1 MGRKGRIKMIHF
13 FIALISACF
22 GFLVASLLAA
32 RKRATLW
39 DEIEN
44 LKALV
49 SEKQKEI
56 YELHSH
62 LPRRIKAGI
71 TRVGREGMQYKNQTS
86 K

>member
-1 MGRKGRIKMIHF
+1 MIHF

-56 YELHSH
+56 YELRSH
-62 LPRRIKAGI
+62 LPRRIKPGI
-71 TRVGREGMQYKNQTS
+71 IRAGREGTRYQNQIS

>member
-1 MGRKGRIKMIHF
+1 MTQF
-13 FIALISACF
+13 LIALISACF

-32 RKRATLW
+32 RKRAALW

-56 YELHSH
+56 YELRSR

-71 TRVGREGMQYKNQTS
+71 IRAGREGTRYQNRTS

>member
-1 MGRKGRIKMIHF
+1 MTQF

-22 GFLVASLLAA
+22 GFLIASLLAA
-32 RKRATLW
+32 RRRAALW

-56 YELHSH
+56 YELRSR
-62 LPRRIKAGI
+62 LPRRIKPGI
-71 TRVGREGMQYKNQTS
+71 IRAGREGMQYKNQTS

>member
-1 MGRKGRIKMIHF
+1 MTQF

-22 GFLVASLLAA
+22 GFLIASLLAA
-32 RKRATLW
+32 RRRAALW

-56 YELHSH
+56 YELRSR
-62 LPRRIKAGI
+62 LPRRIKAGTI
-71 TRVGREGMQYKNQTS
+71 GADHEGTRYQNRTS
-86 K
+86 R

>member
-1 MGRKGRIKMIHF
+1 MAYF

-32 RKRATLW
+32 RKRATLS

-44 LKALV
+44 LKALA
-49 SEKQKEI
+49 SEKQKIIGEFR
-56 YELHSH
+56 SR

-71 TRVGREGMQYKNQTS
+71 TRAGREEMRYKNQTS

>member
-1 MGRKGRIKMIHF
+1 MTHF

-22 GFLVASLLAA
+22 GFLIASLLAA
-32 RKRATLW
+32 RKRAALW

-56 YELHSH
+56 YEFRSR

-71 TRVGREGMQYKNQTS
+71 TRAGREEMRYKNQTS

>member
-1 MGRKGRIKMIHF
+1 MAHF

-22 GFLVASLLAA
+22 GFLIASLLAA

-39 DEIEN
+39 DEIKN
-44 LKALV
+44 LKALA

-56 YELHSH
+56 YELRSH

-71 TRVGREGMQYKNQTS
+71 TRAGREEMRYKNQTS